1 MAKVIKLKNLLKEN
15 TLTLAGGVVSQNAF
29 HNDMSLT
36 NLVKE
41 KYGNLESE
49 PKISSE
55 QILSKIQEFG
65 SLGDTIYQSGDLKEA
80 AKTLSDIANAAK
92 VHTLR
97 ETEDWFDK
105 VTVNRNMKELTNL
118 SKQFGKLSEDAS
130 SVQQRLSALYEDMG
144 NVLSRYYDLN
154 ETHTD
159 GHESD
164 DDETPEIE
172 TGEENPYREP
182 QNEAAEFVAFSKKTG
197 RLVQYKSKEARDKA
211 LKDGRSTLSKKGMTK
226 TAMKGFKGQ
235 LRKIQKQQSKR
246 ASADL
251 QKSISNLWKKESFQS
266 DITEED
272 TKYAKFFRGA
282 LNKFGV
288 SSPAEL
294 GDKKQ
299 AFYNYVDKNYQAK
312 QETD

>member
-1 MAKVIKLKNLLKEN
+1 MSKLKLKKLLKEH
-15 TLTLAGGVVSQNAF
+15 TLSLAGGVVSKPAF
-29 HNDMSLT
+29 HNDMSLA

-41 KYGNLESE
+41 KYGTPESE
-49 PKISSE
+49 PQISSE

-65 SLGDTIYQSGDLKEA
+65 NLGDTIYQSGDLKET

-118 SKQFGKLSEDAS
+118 SNQFGKLSEEAS

-154 ETHTD
+154 ETHD
-159 GHESD
+159 YGHESD
-164 DDETPEIE
+164 DAETPEIE
-172 TGEENPYREP
+172 TGEENPYQEP
-182 QNEAAEFVAFSKKTG
+182 VSEA
-197 RLVQYKSKEARDKA
+197 D
-211 LKDGRSTLSKKGMTK
+211 D
-226 TAMKGFKGQ
+226 
-235 LRKIQKQQSKR
+235 
-246 ASADL
+246 
-251 QKSISNLWKKESFQS
+251 
-266 DITEED
+266 
-272 TKYAKFFRGA
+272 KYAKFFRGA

>member
-1 MAKVIKLKNLLKEN
+1 MSKPIKLKKLLKEH
-15 TLTLAGGVVSQNAF
+15 TLSLAGGVVSRPAF

-41 KYGNLESE
+41 KYGTPESE
-49 PKISSE
+49 PQVSSE

-65 SLGDTIYQSGDLKEA
+65 NLGKSIYQEGDLKQT

-118 SKQFGKLSEDAS
+118 SKQFGKLSEEAN

-144 NVLSRYYDLN
+144 NVLGRYYDLN
-154 ETHTD
+154 ETHD
-159 GHESD
+159 YGHESD
-164 DDETPEIE
+164 DAETPEIE
-172 TGEENPYREP
+172 TGEENPYQEP
-182 QNEAAEFVAFSKKTG
+182 VSEA
-197 RLVQYKSKEARDKA
+197 D
-211 LKDGRSTLSKKGMTK
+211 
-226 TAMKGFKGQ
+226 
-235 LRKIQKQQSKR
+235 
-246 ASADL
+246 
-251 QKSISNLWKKESFQS
+251 N
-266 DITEED
+266 
-272 TKYAKFFRGA
+272 KYAEFFRGA

>member
-1 MAKVIKLKNLLKEN
+1 MSKLKLKKLLKEH
-15 TLTLAGGVVSQNAF
+15 TLTLAGGIVSKPAF
-29 HNDMSLT
+29 HNDMSLA

-41 KYGNLESE
+41 KYGTTESE
-49 PKISSE
+49 PQISSE

-65 SLGDTIYQSGDLKEA
+65 NLGNVIYQEGDLKQT

-118 SKQFGKLSEDAS
+118 SNQFGKLSEDAN

-154 ETHTD
+154 ES
-159 GHESD
+159 GM
-164 DDETPEIE
+164 ET
-172 TGEENPYREP
+172 
-182 QNEAAEFVAFSKKTG
+182 K
-197 RLVQYKSKEARDKA
+197 
-211 LKDGRSTLSKKGMTK
+211 
-226 TAMKGFKGQ
+226 
-235 LRKIQKQQSKR
+235 
-246 ASADL
+246 
-251 QKSISNLWKKESFQS
+251 
-266 DITEED
+266 ITEDD
-272 TKYAKFFRGA
+272 TKYAKFFRSA
-282 LNKFGV
+282 LDKFGV

-294 GDKKQ
+294 GDKKKE
-299 AFYNYVDKNYQAK
+299 FYNYVDKNYQAK

>member
-1 MAKVIKLKNLLKEN
+1 MSKLKLKKLLKEH
-15 TLTLAGGVVSQNAF
+15 TLTLAGGVVSKPAF
-29 HNDMSLT
+29 HNDMSLA

-41 KYGNLESE
+41 KYGTTESE

-65 SLGDTIYQSGDLKEA
+65 NLGKSIYQEGDLKQT

-118 SKQFGKLSEDAS
+118 SNQFGKLSEEAS

-154 ETHTD
+154 ETHD
-159 GHESD
+159 YGHESD
-164 DDETPEIE
+164 DAETPEVE
-172 TGEENPYREP
+172 TGEQNPYQEP
-182 QNEAAEFVAFSKKTG
+182 VSEA
-197 RLVQYKSKEARDKA
+197 D
-211 LKDGRSTLSKKGMTK
+211 D
-226 TAMKGFKGQ
+226 
-235 LRKIQKQQSKR
+235 
-246 ASADL
+246 
-251 QKSISNLWKKESFQS
+251 
-266 DITEED
+266 
-272 TKYAKFFRGA
+272 KYAKFFRGA

>member
-1 MAKVIKLKNLLKEN
+1 MSKLKLKKLLKEH
-15 TLTLAGGVVSQNAF
+15 TLTLAGGVVSKPAF
-29 HNDMSLT
+29 HNDMSLA

-41 KYGNLESE
+41 KYGTTESE
-49 PKISSE
+49 PQISSE

-65 SLGDTIYQSGDLKEA
+65 NLGKSIYQEGDLKQT

-118 SKQFGKLSEDAS
+118 SNQFGKLSEEAS

-154 ETHTD
+154 ETHD
-159 GHESD
+159 YGHESD
-164 DDETPEIE
+164 DAETPEVE
-172 TGEENPYREP
+172 TGEQNPYQEP
-182 QNEAAEFVAFSKKTG
+182 VSEAD
-197 RLVQYKSKEARDKA
+197 DKY
-211 LKDGRSTLSKKGMTK
+211 
-226 TAMKGFKGQ
+226 
-235 LRKIQKQQSKR
+235 
-246 ASADL
+246 
-251 QKSISNLWKKESFQS
+251 E
-266 DITEED
+266 
-272 TKYAKFFRGA
+272 KFFRGA

>member
-1 MAKVIKLKNLLKEN
+1 MSKLKLKKLLKEH
-15 TLTLAGGVVSQNAF
+15 TLTLAGGVVSRPAF
-29 HNDMSLT
+29 HNTMSLT

-41 KYGNLESE
+41 KYGTTESE

-65 SLGDTIYQSGDLKEA
+65 QLGKSIYKSGDLKET

-118 SKQFGKLSEDAS
+118 SKNFDKLSEEAS
-130 SVQQRLSALYEDMG
+130 SVQQRLEALYEDMG

-154 ETHTD
+154 ETHTY

-164 DDETPEIE
+164 DIETPELE
-172 TGEENPYREP
+172 TGEENPYQEP
-182 QNEAAEFVAFSKKTG
+182 IEDDE
-197 RLVQYKSKEARDKA
+197 
-211 LKDGRSTLSKKGMTK
+211 
-226 TAMKGFKGQ
+226 
-235 LRKIQKQQSKR
+235 
-246 ASADL
+246 
-251 QKSISNLWKKESFQS
+251 
-266 DITEED
+266 ITEED
-272 TKYAKFFRGA
+272 TKYAKFFSGA
-282 LNKFGV
+282 LKKFGV

-294 GDKKQ
+294 GDKKKE
-299 AFYNYVDKNYQAK
+299 FFNYVDKNYSAEN
-312 QETD
+312 ETD

>member
-1 MAKVIKLKNLLKEN
+1 MSKLKLKKLLKEH
-15 TLTLAGGVVSQNAF
+15 TLTLAGGVVSKPAF
-29 HNDMSLT
+29 HNDMSLA

-41 KYGNLESE
+41 KYGTTESE
-49 PKISSE
+49 PQISSE

-65 SLGDTIYQSGDLKEA
+65 NLGNVIYQEGDLKQT

-118 SKQFGKLSEDAS
+118 SNQFGKLSEEAS

-154 ETHTD
+154 ETHD
-159 GHESD
+159 YGHESD
-164 DDETPEIE
+164 DAETPEIE
-172 TGEENPYREP
+172 TGEENPYQEP
-182 QNEAAEFVAFSKKTG
+182 VSEA
-197 RLVQYKSKEARDKA
+197 D
-211 LKDGRSTLSKKGMTK
+211 D
-226 TAMKGFKGQ
+226 
-235 LRKIQKQQSKR
+235 
-246 ASADL
+246 
-251 QKSISNLWKKESFQS
+251 
-266 DITEED
+266 
-272 TKYAKFFRGA
+272 KYAKFFRGA

-312 QETD
+312 QEAD